1 MIYTTPAGPCQ
12 SADTIDIVVYELV
25 ISCLTIQ
32 DETAPLASD
41 GQGQV
46 TVSGGV
52 PDYNV
57 TWS

>member
-1 MIYTTPAGPCQ
+1 MK
-12 SADTIDIVVYELV
+12 L
-25 ISCLTIQ
+25 
-32 DETAPLASD
+32 PLASD

-57 TWS
+57 TWSDQFQDQLA